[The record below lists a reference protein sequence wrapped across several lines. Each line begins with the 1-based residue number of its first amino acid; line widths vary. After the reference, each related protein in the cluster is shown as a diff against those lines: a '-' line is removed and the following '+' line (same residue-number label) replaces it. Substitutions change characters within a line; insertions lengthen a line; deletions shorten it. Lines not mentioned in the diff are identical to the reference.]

1 MVAVEGLVVVVLHE
15 HRPLVGFQQR
25 GVVDVGVG
33 VVDKGAGLDV
43 AVGVDVQIIPAS
55 GDAALDVFPVVPE
68 VHGEQRLGVPE
79 PANLVVHELPLL
91 GGGHQIGGGPGAHR
105 HVGEEPGEQRALGDE
120 VVEILLAADDVHVL
134 AGVAAG
140 RAEGQTPAFEDLHGP
155 GHGLIGALAPAEVG
169 FLLEALHADGRDKV
183 LYPQHVVGKGLVDER
198 GVGEGQEHAV
208 RVGLAEA
215 DDVILADQR
224 LTAGIDVHEGAHG
237 GALPDDRV
245 QGVVVHVQLVAV
257 LRRPAAGA
265 VEVAGGGGVHQDGP
279 RHVAAV
285 LLLGLVL
292 TLAANGGGVENE
304 VLEKLAADAGV
315 DLGPNLLD
323 EVVPVSLLAV
333 HDLAEDCALT
343 GDLTLL
349 VEPIHPVHSLLN
361 GVVHVLRIV
370 EIVQDPFDGEGLH
383 MLYEISVAHI
393 RHSFL
398 QSKWF

>member
-1 MVAVEGLVVVVLHE
+1 M
-15 HRPLVGFQQR
+15 
-25 GVVDVGVG
+25 
-33 VVDKGAGLDV
+33 
-43 AVGVDVQIIPAS
+43 
-55 GDAALDVFPVVPE
+55 
-68 VHGEQRLGVPE
+68 
-79 PANLVVHELPLL
+79 
-91 GGGHQIGGGPGAHR
+91 
-105 HVGEEPGEQRALGDE
+105 
-120 VVEILLAADDVHVL
+120 
-134 AGVAAG
+134 
-140 RAEGQTPAFEDLHGP
+140 
-155 GHGLIGALAPAEVG
+155 
-169 FLLEALHADGRDKV
+169 
-183 LYPQHVVGKGLVDER
+183 
-198 GVGEGQEHAV
+198 
-208 RVGLAEA
+208 
-215 DDVILADQR
+215 
-224 LTAGIDVHEGAHG
+224 
-237 GALPDDRV
+237 
-245 QGVVVHVQLVAV
+245 
-257 LRRPAAGA
+257 
-265 VEVAGGGGVHQDGP
+265 EVAGGGGVHQDGP